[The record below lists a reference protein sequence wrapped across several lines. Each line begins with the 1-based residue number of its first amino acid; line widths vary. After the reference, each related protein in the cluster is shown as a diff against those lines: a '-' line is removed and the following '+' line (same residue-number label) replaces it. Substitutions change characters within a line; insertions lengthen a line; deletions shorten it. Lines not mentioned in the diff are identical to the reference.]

1 MSDAAK
7 TNFSVKIDRSKLQ
20 SKGGVAVHE
29 TPDGIEVKLADVAVE
44 KIRDQK
50 QQMIQAIGCYNNPG
64 GPTC

>member
-1 MSDAAK
+1 MAK
-7 TNFSVKIDRSKLQ
+7 KTKAPSSVKIDRSQ
-20 SKGGVAVHE
+20 MQNKGGIEVHE
-29 TPDGIEVKLADVAVE
+29 TPEGIEIHMDDVAVE

>member
-1 MSDAAK
+1 MANKQKDPS
-7 TNFSVKIDRSKLQ
+7 SVKIDGSKMQ
-20 SKGGVAVHE
+20 NKGGVEVRD
-29 TPDGIEVKLADVAVE
+29 TGDGIEIVVDDVEVE

>member
-1 MSDAAK
+1 MADDQK
-7 TNFSVKIDRSKLQ
+7 GTVSVKVDRSKMQ
-20 SKGGVAVHE
+20 NKGGVNVNE
-29 TPDGIEVKLADVAVE
+29 TADGIEISVEDVAVE